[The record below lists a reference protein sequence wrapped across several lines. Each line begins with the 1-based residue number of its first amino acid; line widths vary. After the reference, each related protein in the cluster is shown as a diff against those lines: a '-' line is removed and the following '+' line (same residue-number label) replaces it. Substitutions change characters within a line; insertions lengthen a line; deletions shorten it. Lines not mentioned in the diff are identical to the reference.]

1 MPLITTR
8 TITEANNVNG
18 VIPFEIEQLN
28 SMRFLILEGAI
39 KETDYNDNSLVF
51 LQGKIPSLDKL
62 DQLLILDFNF
72 NQLTGP
78 IPDGVWNMTNL
89 RQLDLNHNVSARIP
103 AFDPSSLLPILYLSH
118 NCSFH
123 ECQFLTGNI
132 TSEIGNLLNLR
143 FLQINHNEFTGEL
156 PQDAFGSDYA
166 KDLSTCILDY

>member
-1 MPLITTR
+1 MPLFSAR

-39 KETDYNDNSLVF
+39 RETDYNDDDSLAF

-62 DQLLILDFNF
+62 DQLIVLDFTF

-89 RQLDLNHNVSARIP
+89 RQLDLNHNVSARI
-103 AFDPSSLLPILYLSH
+103 ASI
-118 NCSFH
+118 
-123 ECQFLTGNI
+123 
-132 TSEIGNLLNLR
+132 
-143 FLQINHNEFTGEL
+143 
-156 PQDAFGSDYA
+156 
-166 KDLSTCILDY
+166 